1 MKKSPILNERRDLEF
16 DSRSTVEV
24 FGTGRKDEE
33 RPQDRQDEGGKWSE
47 VGDVWVDTDTG
58 SLWRLDDTTMGRF
71 TWRLVNFFD
80 YDEESQIRIRN
91 YVDLDVF
98 TILMKKAC
106 GES

>member
-1 MKKSPILNERRDLEF
+1 MKKSPILNGRRELEF

-24 FGTGRKDEE
+24 FGTGRKDEK
-33 RPQDRQDEGGKWSE
+33 RPQCRQDEGGKWSE

-58 SLWRLDDTTMGRF
+58 NLWRLEDTTMGVF
-71 TWRLVNFFD
+71 IWSKIDLFD
-80 YDEESQIRIRN
+80 YNETSQSRIRN

-98 TILMKKAC
+98 TIMMKKAC